1 MRKQIKSRLDPHAET
16 LALWFTPRD
25 QGGLGLTLEEASKR
39 LLKEHGVKVS
49 LSRLSFWW
57 QDQQQR
63 ALQAKVL
70 AGIATGARLNRD
82 IEAQFAKHPAPE
94 FDSLLRLFKTITL
107 QLAVNGQTDPDLLRL
122 AESFGRLIM
131 EERKASTSAK
141 LKEQELALETR
152 RVALLESKAALAD
165 QARDV
170 VTAKLS
176 PEEQQQRLR
185 QIFGLS

>member
-16 LALWFTPRD
+16 LAIWFTPRD
-25 QGGLGLTLEEASKR
+25 QGGEGLTLHEAAAR
-39 LLKEHGVKVS
+39 LAKEHSLKVS
-49 LSRLSFWW
+49 ASRLSQWW
-57 QDQQQR
+57 QQQLQQ
-63 ALQAKVL
+63 AMQAKVL
-70 AGIATGARLNRD
+70 SGIATGARLNRD

-107 QLAVNGQTDPDLLRL
+107 QLAVNGQTDPDLLKL
-122 AESFGRLIM
+122 AESFGRLIL
-131 EERKASTSAK
+131 EERKASSSAK

-152 RVALLESKAALAD
+152 RVNMLEQKAAQAD
-165 QARDV
+165 KARDV
-170 VTAKLS
+170 MEAKLS